1 MIFISFSSNEIAYF
15 EAFKI
20 FIMSIEEVILRPRFQ
35 KKIPF
40 SGEYILN
47 RLAASKDKQTDFIVS
62 RVDQHVFIR
71 IPKHK
76 QHFWSPQL
84 HLRIEDVDE
93 NSCIIHG
100 LFGPSPTVWTFFM
113 FLHFLVACL
122 FIGFGIWAYSNA
134 VLNNSYAIQVALMFL
149 MVIIW
154 FSLYFGGRWGKS
166 TGKPEMIDLHNFM
179 NSTIDS

>member
-1 MIFISFSSNEIAYF
+1 MSLGEEI
-15 EAFKI
+15 
-20 FIMSIEEVILRPRFQ
+20 VLRPRF
-35 KKIPF
+35 KIEIPA
-40 SGEYILN
+40 SSKMVLY
-47 RLAASKDKQTDFIVS
+47 RLEKSKDTQKDFIVS
-62 RVDQHVFIR
+62 RIDQHVFIK

-84 HLRIEDVDE
+84 HVEVNEIDE
-93 NSCIIHG
+93 HTCLLHG

-134 VLNNSYAIQVALMFL
+134 TLGNSYAIQVALLFFMAL
-149 MVIIW
+149 VW

-166 TGKPEMIDLHNFM
+166 TGKSEMIELNDFLMEMINF
-179 NSTIDS
+179 